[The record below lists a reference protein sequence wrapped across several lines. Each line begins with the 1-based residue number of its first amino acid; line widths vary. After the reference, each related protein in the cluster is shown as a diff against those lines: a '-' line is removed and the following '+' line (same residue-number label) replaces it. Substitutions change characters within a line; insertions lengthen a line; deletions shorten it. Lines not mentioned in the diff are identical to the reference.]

1 MALGRLLGEDQAG
14 RLQQGLV
21 GAPAQIPGRRAAD
34 AAHRGGFR
42 PGRQVSHPGEHA
54 VHALFPR
61 AGLAIP
67 VLSLDVQG
75 GRPQGAA
82 QRVQFLWLQGGRQA
96 PVDDALPR
104 REQAVARRARGADRH
119 AADGRERDPRV
130 LRAAPELAQGAEQG
144 PALRLVTG
152 LTMATNTEENPETDS
167 ESHQDDSRGALVPL
181 RRLVELALEHPD
193 IGPPL
198 ADLAY
203 AIGQKEVGDQLVRLG
218 TERENPR
225 VEYFVIAGYA
235 ARRSRRHADVFRAT
249 LDALRALAEQGPTP
263 GDPDEGTRVMQL
275 VRNALSVLMF
285 DLKDLTREP
294 EFTGAL
300 AERLRRLEDR
310 LGGEVLYRTLYAQ
323 ALWFT
328 DKDAS
333 ERQWERAKEIAAT
346 IGNMQGIEAV
356 WNARGTWAKEAD
368 RDLDKAERAYRRGLE
383 ASPESALLL
392 HNLAQVLVERAEHA
406 SPSPAA
412 ARHLL
417 NQAQDLL
424 RRTLRADVPRLRRHI
439 HATRDR
445 LEAVRRSLPK
455 PDYPSEPAQQ
465 TAHHPPAAAAAPPR
479 PQRPSFRNDDRR

>member
-1 MALGRLLGEDQAG
+1 
-14 RLQQGLV
+14 
-21 GAPAQIPGRRAAD
+21 
-34 AAHRGGFR
+34 
-42 PGRQVSHPGEHA
+42 
-54 VHALFPR
+54 
-61 AGLAIP
+61 
-67 VLSLDVQG
+67 
-75 GRPQGAA
+75 
-82 QRVQFLWLQGGRQA
+82 
-96 PVDDALPR
+96 
-104 REQAVARRARGADRH
+104 
-119 AADGRERDPRV
+119 
-130 LRAAPELAQGAEQG
+130 
-144 PALRLVTG
+144 
-152 LTMATNTEENPETDS
+152 MATTHEENPESDS
-167 ESHQDDSRGALVPL
+167 DSHQEDARGALVPL

-218 TERENPR
+218 TECENPR

-249 LDALRALAEQGPTP
+249 IDALRALAEQGPTP
-263 GDPDEGTRVMQL
+263 GDPDEGSRVLQL
-275 VRNALSVLMF
+275 VRTALSVLMF
-285 DLKDLTREP
+285 DLKDLMREP

-300 AERLRRLEDR
+300 AERLRLLEDR

-333 ERQWERAKEIAAT
+333 ERQWERARELAGT
-346 IGNMQGIEAV
+346 VGNMQGIEAV

-368 RDLDKAERAYRRGLE
+368 RDLDKAERLYRRGLE
-383 ASPESALLL
+383 AAPESALLL

-406 SPSPAA
+406 SPSPGA

-445 LEAVRRSLPK
+445 LEAVRRSLPR
-455 PDYPSEPAQQ
+455 PEPEYPEAPP
-465 TAHHPPAAAAAPPR
+465 PPASRPVEAAPPPPPPSPAPAAR
-479 PQRPSFRNDDRR
+479 PPQQQQQRQDRPPPRRGPGPN